1 MPGRT
6 PRAASG
12 RTCATQAPRTGS
24 TVKLRSLLLAAMV
37 MLATYFFAGAC
48 LLRFALDPLV
58 FLHIAPSGHAAT
70 PPLLR
75 IPGPG
80 GSAMLLRRYGTAEVG
95 CVLFFPG
102 RHGLLPAYEKGLFE
116 ALTAHGIGVL
126 AVAYPGQ
133 NGAPGN
139 TYLSDISALATQA
152 VAAARS
158 ACPGHQIVVY
168 GRSLGSMVAAYAA
181 GQSHPAGLVLE
192 SAAPSLS
199 SAIRLRLRERWYLAP
214 LALLPLSRIIP
225 HDFSLTEAL
234 SDTRRMPSIVFQGTA
249 DIVTPLPALR
259 AGGIPPGLQ
268 LVTVPGGGHSNT
280 YVLAQDRIVRTV
292 RCMLLAPHT
301 GAK

>member
-1 MPGRT
+1 MSDQN
-6 PRAASG
+6 RARPES
-12 RTCATQAPRTGS
+12 PTGPA
-24 TVKLRSLLLAAMV
+24 VKLRALLLAAMTL
-37 MLATYFFAGAC
+37 LATYFAAGAC

-58 FLHIAPSGHAAT
+58 FLHIAPASRTAT

-80 GSAMLLRRYGTAEVG
+80 GSAMRLRRYGTPEVG

-133 NGAPGN
+133 NGAPGR
-139 TYLSDISALATQA
+139 TLLSNITTLAAQA
-152 VAAARS
+152 VVAARS
-158 ACPGHQIVVY
+158 NCAGRRIVVY

-199 SAIRLRLRERWYLAP
+199 SAIRLRLQEHWYLAP
-214 LALLPLSRIIP
+214 LALLPVSRIIP
-225 HDFSLTEAL
+225 HDFSLIEAL

-249 DIVTPLPALR
+249 DIVTPLPTLR
-259 AGGIPPGLQ
+259 AGGIPPSLQ
-268 LVTVPGGGHSNT
+268 LVMVPGGGHSNT
-280 YVLAQDRIVRTV
+280 YVLAQDRIAQTI
-292 RCMLLAPHT
+292 RCMLLAAHT